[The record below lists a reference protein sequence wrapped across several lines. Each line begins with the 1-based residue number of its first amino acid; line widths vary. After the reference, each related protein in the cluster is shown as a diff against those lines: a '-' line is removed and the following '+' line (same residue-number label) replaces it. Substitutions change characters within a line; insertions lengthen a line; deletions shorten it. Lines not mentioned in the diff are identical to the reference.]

1 MRPAALISAICFSG
15 VIFGLAADPCTGA
28 TAAWSPR
35 SAGYDGGRV
44 WTRAGLIRISSG
56 RTELTPAAPVK
67 RHALPP
73 TASNQQT
80 TIASHFFS
88 DLRPDRQSPS
98 RDRVQLARTV
108 LARLRTG
115 AMPDRRA
122 RTATIAA
129 LAGIFYDAH
138 APPSLS

>member
-1 MRPAALISAICFSG
+1 MRPSALIFAIGFSG
-15 VIFGLAADPCTGA
+15 VIFGLVAAPCTGA

-35 SAGYDGGRV
+35 SAGHDAGKL
-44 WTRAGLIRISSG
+44 WTRAGLIRVSSG
-56 RTELTPAAPVK
+56 RTELAPAAPAK

-73 TASNQQT
+73 SAAGQQT
-80 TIASHFFS
+80 AAASHFVN
-88 DLRPDRQSPS
+88 DLRPARHSPS
-98 RDRVQLARTV
+98 RDRAQLARTV
-108 LARLRTG
+108 LARLRTS

-138 APPSLS
+138 APPALS